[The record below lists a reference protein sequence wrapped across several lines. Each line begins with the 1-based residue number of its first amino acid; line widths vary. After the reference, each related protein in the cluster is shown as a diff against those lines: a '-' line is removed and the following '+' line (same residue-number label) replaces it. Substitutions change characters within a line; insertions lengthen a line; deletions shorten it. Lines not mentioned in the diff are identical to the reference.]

1 MRLRPLVALLHPFLL
16 HEPVVI
22 SRGAPYRER
31 ERRLQQLYSVLDQAV
46 ERSGLQVEAILK
58 VKAADDKSAVQ
69 HLRMQ
74 R

>member
-1 MRLRPLVALLHPFLL
+1 MRLRPLVAFLHPFLL

-22 SRGAPYRER
+22 SRSAPYRER
-31 ERRLQQLYSVLDQAV
+31 KRRLQQLDPILNQAV
-46 ERSGLQVEAILK
+46 ERPGLQVEAIFK